1 LNINYHKWNEIH
13 IAQQILFDNHEFKMI
28 DVYNVL
34 IESKLNDLE
43 YIKKYEPK
51 KTTKC
56 FMDFQQYLTENDIK
70 SDIILMDDP
79 IVYFNKQ
86 QQFDDIVKQQNSF
99 TKRKTTFSV
108 IDLIDCHKQCYATTL
123 KNTEIKQKLNKFKD
137 YCLNG
142 DSTSNDKIWNEYLDI
157 HDHEF
162 MMKQLQAFVKM
173 QIT

>member
-1 LNINYHKWNEIH
+1 
-13 IAQQILFDNHEFKMI
+13 
-28 DVYNVL
+28 
-34 IESKLNDLE
+34 
-43 YIKKYEPK
+43 
-51 KTTKC
+51 
-56 FMDFQQYLTENDIK
+56 
-70 SDIILMDDP
+70 
-79 IVYFNKQ
+79 
-86 QQFDDIVKQQNSF
+86 
-99 TKRKTTFSV
+99 
-108 IDLIDCHKQCYATTL
+108 L